1 MDLQSIINE
10 AAQSRDW
17 LMLAAASLALIV
29 PVVLK
34 ALGKSVP
41 IVDQLLGLLLKVVSA
56 FRKPPQAPPPAD
68 GKAGIAAVVPIKDEK
83 KE

>member
-10 AAQSRDW
+10 AAQNRDW
-17 LMLAAASLALIV
+17 LMLAAASLALVV

-41 IVDQLLGLLLKVVSA
+41 VVDQLLGLLLKVVSA
-56 FRKPPQAPPPAD
+56 FRKPPQAPPPVD
-68 GKAGIAAVVPIKDEK
+68 GKEGIAAVVPIKDEK